1 MDEFFR
7 SKNINLIKY
16 NHDTLAPYYKAT
28 PSVMKWWPYKR
39 GGLIRGVA
47 SLEEGILVAFYYLD
61 QYI

>member
-1 MDEFFR
+1 MIIMKFLMDEFFR

-39 GGLIRGVA
+39 GGL
-47 SLEEGILVAFYYLD
+47 S
-61 QYI
+61 